1 MNAEI
6 SQGASEGT
14 EKQIDRR
21 PGIDPVMYLKMLMV
35 GFFEDLPSER
45 AIASPF
51 VHAAPKNE
59 RRKAFPRQRTRRQDL
74 ACRPPWTKANS
85 VRRSGVAC

>member
-14 EKQIDRR
+14 EKQKDGR

-59 RRKAFPRQRTRRQDL
+59 RRKAFPRGSARAD
-74 ACRPPWTKANS
+74 KI
-85 VRRSGVAC
+85 